1 MKWTPADYIRVHL
14 STLSIDIFKKI
25 DSKAKPSDFS
35 TSNMKLLEI
44 IQSYQINLLTQ
55 YLLQQG

>member
-14 STLSIDIFKKI
+14 SALSIDIFKKI